1 MIRDDEIPEHTR
13 EAWDVDAMWERV
25 HARTRDVGREPAMF
39 SRGKRRSTN
48 TAGLLGIAASFI
60 VIVGAGVLLARAGMK
75 RGDTA
80 ISMPAEYAT
89 ARGQYATVHLTD
101 SSEVTLAPES
111 RLVISAQFAEGAR
124 EISLEG
130 EAVFD
135 VRHDAARPFR
145 VTAGGAVIEDIGTR
159 FDVRAYKND
168 RALTVAVAE
177 GSVSLGRARADSTH
191 SPVVLKR
198 GDVGTVDSLGNA
210 SAQHGARAAG
220 YLAWASGTLSFA
232 DRPLPDVL
240 RTISR
245 WYDVDVR
252 VADSALARR
261 LVNAEFSRSASA
273 SAMIGELA
281 IAMDA
286 RIERAGRVITLRPR

>member
-1 MIRDDEIPEHTR
+1 MRDDELPEPKR

-25 HARTRDVGREPAMF
+25 HARTRDAKRGPVTFFP
-39 SRGKRRSTN
+39 GKRRSTSAASVL
-48 TAGLLGIAASFI
+48 TVAASFA
-60 VIVGAGVLLARAGMK
+60 VIVGAGALLVRAGMK
-75 RGDTA
+75 RGEPA
-80 ISMPAEYAT
+80 VAMPAEYST

-111 RLVISAQFAEGAR
+111 RLIISAHFAEGMR
-124 EISLEG
+124 EISLAG
-130 EAVFD
+130 EAVFS
-135 VRHDAARPFR
+135 VRHDAAHPFR

-168 RALTVAVAE
+168 RALIVAVAE
-177 GSVSLGRARADSTH
+177 GSVSLGRTRRDS
-191 SPVVLKR
+191 SRSSVVLKR

-210 SAQHGARAAG
+210 STARGSRAAA
-220 YLAWASGTLSFA
+220 YLAWATGTLSFV
-232 DRPLPDVL
+232 DRPLPEVL

-252 VADSALARR
+252 VTDTVLARR

-286 RIERAGRVITLRPR
+286 RIERAGRVVTLRPR

>member
-1 MIRDDEIPEHTR
+1 MRDDELPEPKR

-25 HARTRDVGREPAMF
+25 HARARGARHEPVMF
-39 SRGKRRSTN
+39 YPAKRTSSN

-60 VIVGAGVLLARAGMK
+60 VIVGAGALLVRAGMK
-75 RGDTA
+75 HGEPTIA
-80 ISMPAEYAT
+80 MPAEYST

-111 RLVISAQFAEGAR
+111 RLIISAHFAEGAR

-130 EAVFD
+130 EAVFN
-135 VRHDAARPFR
+135 VRHDATRPFK
-145 VTAGGAVIEDIGTR
+145 VTAGGTVIEDIGTR

-168 RALTVAVAE
+168 RALIVAVAE
-177 GSVSLGRARADSTH
+177 GSVSLGNVRRDAVRS
-191 SPVVLKR
+191 SVVLK
-198 GDVGTVDSLGNA
+198 GGEVGTVDSLGNA
-210 SAQHGARAAG
+210 SAEHGARAAG
-220 YLAWASGTLSFA
+220 YLAWATGTLSFV
-232 DRPLPDVL
+232 DRPLPEVL

-252 VADSALARR
+252 VTDTLLARR

-286 RIERAGRVITLRPR
+286 RIERAGRVITMRPR

>member
-1 MIRDDEIPEHTR
+1 MRDDELPEPKR
-13 EAWDVDAMWERV
+13 EAWNVDAMWERV

-60 VIVGAGVLLARAGMK
+60 VIVGAGALLVRAEMK

-80 ISMPAEYAT
+80 ISMPAEYST

-111 RLVISAQFAEGAR
+111 RLVVSAQFAEGTR

-135 VRHDAARPFR
+135 VRHDAAHPFR
-145 VTAGGAVIEDIGTR
+145 VSARGATIQDIGTR

-168 RALTVAVAE
+168 YALIVAVAE
-177 GSVSLGRARADSTH
+177 GSVSLGRTRADSTH
-191 SPVVLKR
+191 SSVLLNR

-210 SAQHGARAAG
+210 STQHGARATG
-220 YLAWASGTLSFA
+220 YLAWATGTLSFV
-232 DRPLPDVL
+232 DQPLPEVL
-240 RTISR
+240 RTIAR

-252 VADSALARR
+252 VTDSVLAQRR
-261 LVNAEFSRSASA
+261 VNAEFSRSASA

-286 RIERAGRVITLRPR
+286 RVERTGRVITLRPR

>member
-1 MIRDDEIPEHTR
+1 MTDDELPEPTR
-13 EAWDVDAMWERV
+13 ESWDVDAMWERV
-25 HARTRDVGREPAMF
+25 HARTFEGAREPVM
-39 SRGKRRSTN
+39 SYPGPRRSTN
-48 TAGLLGIAASFI
+48 TARLLGIAASFI
-60 VIVGAGVLLARAGMK
+60 VTVGAGALLVRAGMK
-75 RGDTA
+75 RGEPTA
-80 ISMPAEYAT
+80 AIPAEYST

-111 RLVISAQFAEGAR
+111 RLVISARFAEGVR

-130 EAVFD
+130 EAVFN
-135 VRHDAARPFR
+135 VRHDATRPFK

-168 RALTVAVAE
+168 RALIVAVAE
-177 GSVSLGRARADSTH
+177 GSVALGHVRRDSTH
-191 SPVVLKR
+191 SSVVLKR
-198 GDVGTVDSLGNA
+198 GDVGTIDSLGNA
-210 SAQHGARAAG
+210 SAQPGARASG
-220 YLAWASGTLSFA
+220 YLAWASGTLSFV
-232 DRPLPDVL
+232 DRPLPEVL

-252 VADSALARR
+252 VTDSTLARR
-261 LVNAEFSRSASA
+261 LVNAEFSRSASV
-273 SAMIGELA
+273 SAMVGELA